1 MMASCSCGKSKTRAK
16 CHDRTGLH
24 KETRVVHRVP
34 YEVRVNDS
42 CWHLLTSHSD
52 VTLVWFWSALEPA
65 AKRFSFLSFGPRL
78 AVVDPLT
85 YQPSVLSQIFS
96 LIRILW
102 ILYSIHTHIFT
113 FYIRAS
119 FVTAHD
125 LPCFR
130 EDILLEIFLNS
141 EPVSTWFGIRTW
153 SAVPLWEGLKSVSR
167 SRSRSRSRRS
177 RRSRRSSYSC
187 SCSYGESLVC
197 FHCVKLFFNLQKV
210 VILSWQFHSEA
221 FSCIPYLIASQW
233 KPKSLRGMFGTTLQ

>member
-1 MMASCSCGKSKTRAK
+1 MVLVSLGACSQKVQLFELWSTSCCRRPSHLSTL
-16 CHDRTGLH
+16 RTKPDLQFDQDI
-24 KETRVVHRVP
+24 
-34 YEVRVNDS
+34 VNIIYAYTD
-42 CWHLLTSHSD
+42 
-52 VTLVWFWSALEPA
+52 
-65 AKRFSFLSFGPRL
+65 
-78 AVVDPLT
+78 
-85 YQPSVLSQIFS
+85 
-96 LIRILW
+96 
-102 ILYSIHTHIFT
+102 THI
-113 FYIRAS
+113 YILRAS

-130 EDILLEIFLNS
+130 EDILLERFLNS